1 MTTLSARRATQPAGS
16 ILERVAWR
24 AAMAM
29 AGRIR
34 IGRLTVVEP
43 EGRRRVFG
51 DPQAT
56 RTAEIHVHDRAAAL
70 RLIVGGEVGAGEA
83 YVEGLWS
90 SPDVAALLS
99 LAALNREAL
108 ALGRGPLNGLA
119 RVPGIVRHRLRRNT
133 VTGSRRNIEAHYD
146 LGNDFYRLFLDETMT
161 YSSAV
166 FEAPDQSLGDAQR
179 NKYRRMAERA
189 GLKAGMH
196 VLEIGSGWG
205 GFALYAAGELG
216 CRVTTITI
224 SKAQHEL
231 ATRRIREAGLEHLV
245 EVQLRDYREIE
256 GQYDAIVSIEMFE
269 AVGAEYYEAFFAACD
284 RALKPGARMSLQTI
298 AFPDVSYEPQRRGV
312 NWIQLYIFPGGLL
325 PSLAAVERSLHK
337 TRLLVTSVS
346 DIAPSY
352 VRTLRA
358 WRTRFLER
366 ADQVRSMGYDERF
379 MRMWEY
385 YLAISE
391 AGFATG
397 LTQDFQITLEKKR
410 GLEAGRLSAP
420 ARATGRTTGPLP
432 EIGTPSRPR
441 AGDRGRTGRARRR

>member
-1 MTTLSARRATQPAGS
+1 MTGISSARRATNPAGS
-16 ILERVAWR
+16 LLERAAWR

-29 AGRIR
+29 AARIR
-34 IGRLTVVEP
+34 IGQLTVVEP
-43 EGRRRVFG
+43 DGRRRAFG
-51 DPQAT
+51 DPAAA

-70 RLIVGGEVGAGEA
+70 RLILHGEVGAGEA
-83 YVEGLWS
+83 YMEGQWS
-90 SPDVAALLS
+90 SPDVAGLLT

-108 ALGRGPLNGLA
+108 ALGRGPWYVLT
-119 RVPGIVRHRLRRNT
+119 RIPGILRHRLRRNT
-133 VTGSRRNIEAHYD
+133 LTGSRRNIEAHYD

-166 FEAPDQSLGDAQR
+166 FETPAQPLADAQR
-179 NKYRRMAERA
+179 NKYRLMAERA

-216 CRVTTITI
+216 CRVTTLTI

-231 ATRRIREAGLEHLV
+231 ATERIREAGIEHLV
-245 EVQLRDYREIE
+245 DVQLRDYREIE
-256 GQYDAIVSIEMFE
+256 GQYDAIVSIEMLE
-269 AVGAEYYEAFFAACD
+269 AVGAEYYESFFAACD
-284 RALKPGARMSLQTI
+284 RALRPGGRMSLQTI
-298 AFPDVSYEPQRRGV
+298 AFPDVNYEPQRRGV

-337 TRLLVTSVS
+337 TRLLVTSMT

-352 VRTLRA
+352 VQTLRA
-358 WRTRFLER
+358 WRTRFLAQ
-366 ADQVRSMGYDERF
+366 ADAVRKMGFDERF
-379 MRMWEY
+379 TRMWEY

-397 LTQDFQITLEKKR
+397 LTQDYQLTMEKKR
-410 GLEAGRLSAP
+410 GLEA
-420 ARATGRTTGPLP
+420 
-432 EIGTPSRPR
+432 
-441 AGDRGRTGRARRR
+441 